1 MLFTMRRET
10 GNYAKQLSVN
20 RFHGAVNFF
29 RDSAHYLLVGMERN
43 IDCRTV
49 HTYRMSGEPRRAHPS
64 GNVVHPFGSSGH
76 RGMIAVDAGADSMA
90 TVEETVLTYPLA
102 NNINDAAVAESTTR

>member
-1 MLFTMRRET
+1 M
-10 GNYAKQLSVN
+10 
-20 RFHGAVNFF
+20 
-29 RDSAHYLLVGMERN
+29 LLVGMERN

-49 HTYRMSGEPRRAHPS
+49 HTYRMSGEPWRAHPS

-90 TVEETVLTYPLA
+90 TVEETVLTYPFA
-102 NNINDAAVAESTTR
+102 NNIDDAAVAESTTR